1 MDLQFSLPQV
11 CALDVLAW
19 TIIERFQVPTLNY
32 SVILNWP
39 VGEGLRSPKS
49 IWPKSDWNSS
59 REDCQV
65 PSATKSNWHS
75 TCELSV
81 SFYFFGFVILLSC
94 PEALASSPASLSG
107 RSSQVLVMFF
117 FHQVTC
123 TKWDYGTHGT
133 SKAGTV
139 DCYTKRLARVC
150 ASSLCLH
157 GLVITLLWAVAILCF
172 VSVLLY
178 RFHLV
183 TWLSIFE

>member
-1 MDLQFSLPQV
+1 MYLHGLSLNGFKCQHLIIQLFSIGLWVKDFARLSQSDPS
-11 CALDVLAW
+11 L
-19 TIIERFQVPTLNY
+19 IETPPAKTARFQVRPNQIDTQHANCRCL
-32 SVILNWP
+32 
-39 VGEGLRSPKS
+39 
-49 IWPKSDWNSS
+49 
-59 REDCQV
+59 
-65 PSATKSNWHS
+65 S
-75 TCELSV
+75 TSL
-81 SFYFFGFVILLSC
+81 GLLS
-94 PEALASSPASLSG
+94 SSPVPRPLLLLLHPWVVDP
-107 RSSQVLVMFF
+107 RRCSSCFF

-150 ASSLCLH
+150 TSSLCLH

-183 TWLSIFE
+183 TWL